1 MKRVSDLCG
10 LVGLT
15 LLFMSAIAVSDDSL
29 LENADTG
36 ESIAMTRMTDYALKL
51 GLIRGHLW
59 VANELVVQ
67 GHLALGGKHSKHP
80 AQELSLIHI

>member
-1 MKRVSDLCG
+1 MKRVNDLCG

-15 LLFMSAIAVSDDSL
+15 LLFMSAIAVSDDTL
-29 LENADTG
+29 VENADTG

-59 VANELVVQ
+59 VAN
-67 GHLALGGKHSKHP
+67 
-80 AQELSLIHI
+80 